1 MTQLKQ
7 WRGLK
12 ALVADAVEHGS
23 RAVEKVHMA
32 TAHRPFTILEHIP
45 VVAAPTHVVHVVHDV
60 AVTQTY
66 QAVRL
71 VNRAVSALLGWTLD
85 VLETRAAQPELETP
99 EDDEA

>member
-32 TAHRPFTILEHIP
+32 TARRPFVILEHIP
-45 VVAAPTHVVHVVHDV
+45 GVAAPTHIVHVVHDV

-71 VNRAVSALLGWTLD
+71 VNRAVSVLLGWTLD
-85 VLETRAAQPELETP
+85 VLETRAAHAAPEP
-99 EDDEA
+99 PNDEAA